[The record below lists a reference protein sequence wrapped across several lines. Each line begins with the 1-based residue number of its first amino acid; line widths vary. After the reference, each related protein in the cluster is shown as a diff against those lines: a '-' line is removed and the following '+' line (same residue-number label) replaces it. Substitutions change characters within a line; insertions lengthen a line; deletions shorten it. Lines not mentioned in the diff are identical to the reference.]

1 MHINATTIFLLPF
14 IIKDK
19 FLVNNKWYISSYN
32 VSLDFPWLE
41 NKVMLLYKL
50 DTLNSINT
58 INDYL
63 NNEPNYYKSY
73 SIRINNI
80 LYTLAIFS
88 IIPRTTASII
98 NSVGNSVFNPNAFKE
113 IIKFWKSDKR
123 LNIEDYIFN
132 TEYNNKIKDVLPLSD
147 DTSISLDDIEF

>member
-80 LYTLAIFS
+80 WYTLAIFS

-113 IIKFWKSDKR
+113 IIKFWKR
-123 LNIEDYIFN
+123 R
-132 TEYNNKIKDVLPLSD
+132 
-147 DTSISLDDIEF
+147 